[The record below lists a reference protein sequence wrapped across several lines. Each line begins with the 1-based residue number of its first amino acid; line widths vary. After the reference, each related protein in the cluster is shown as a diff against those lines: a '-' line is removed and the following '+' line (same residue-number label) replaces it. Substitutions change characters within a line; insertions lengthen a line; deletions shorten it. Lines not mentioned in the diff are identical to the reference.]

1 MRQYS
6 GLLFA
11 ETGVELFV
19 LQALMQWILSQK
31 GWRAALAKVV
41 LLTVLWLLVT
51 FVFATEIYLSMR
63 GEPIRISW
71 IDAAQGAFRDWFPW
85 ILLSPVAV
93 FLAGKFR
100 FGRKT
105 WKRSFI
111 VHFAACLLFT
121 AAYEGLQLA
130 ASPGVVFLQ
139 AGGMAMVTAA
149 APAQPPLPSDFSN
162 QFDVNSVNVRGSN
175 ALFFQRGVSFADS
188 PGPESVVISSGS
200 VVASHSGPL
209 QLPPPAGV
217 RFTGPFQPDPWVRF
231 FHVAILR
238 TQFTIPI
245 YWCIVCIC
253 WAFGHFQETAERER
267 RTLELET
274 RLTQAN
280 LQALKIQLQ
289 PHFLF
294 NTLNSI
300 SSLIHENP
308 KAADDMIGSLSQFLR
323 TTLNVSAKDE
333 IPLGA
338 ELEFLDHYL
347 EIQQTRF
354 GHRLKICRDIEPGLS
369 DALVP
374 PLILQPL
381 VENAIRHGIESRE
394 SGGTVAIRAAHKNDC
409 LHIEIS
415 DDGNGFSGG
424 QLLRPGNGVGL
435 SNTEARL
442 QTLYGDK
449 HQFTLTANQPNGA
462 SVKIEI
468 FFRISDSTQNGV

>member
-1 MRQYS
+1 M
-6 GLLFA
+6 
-11 ETGVELFV
+11 
-19 LQALMQWILSQK
+19 LQASMQWILRQK

-41 LLTVLWLLVT
+41 LLTALWLLVT

-63 GEPIRISW
+63 GEPIHISW
-71 IDAAQGAFRDWFPW
+71 LDAAQGAFRDWFPW
-85 ILLSPVAV
+85 ILLSPVAL
-93 FLAGKFR
+93 FLARKFR

-111 VHFAACLLFT
+111 AHFAACLLFT
-121 AAYEGLQLA
+121 AAYEGLQTA
-130 ASPGVVFLQ
+130 ASPGAVFLQ
-139 AGGMAMVTAA
+139 AGGVAMVTAA
-149 APAQPPLPSDFSN
+149 APMPPPLPSDFSN
-162 QFDVNSVNVRGSN
+162 RIDVTSFNVRESN
-175 ALFFQRGVSFADS
+175 QLYFQRGVSFSDN
-188 PGPESVVISSGS
+188 PGPMSVVISSGH
-200 VVASHSGPL
+200 VVAGRGGPL

-217 RFTGPFQPDPWVRF
+217 RFPGSFQPSPWARF

-253 WAFGHFQETAERER
+253 WAFGHFQESAERER

-300 SSLIHENP
+300 SSLIHDNP

-338 ELEFLDHYL
+338 ELEFLEHYL

-354 GHRLKICRDIEPGLS
+354 GQRLKVCRDIDPGAAG
-369 DALVP
+369 ALVP

-381 VENAIRHGIESRE
+381 VENAIRHGIEPSE
-394 SGGTVAIRAAHKNDC
+394 AGGTVAIRAARKNGC
-409 LHIEIS
+409 LHLEIS
-415 DDGNGFSGG
+415 DDGAGFSGG

-449 HQFTLTANQPNGA
+449 HQFTLTANQPMGA
-462 SVKIEI
+462 SVKIDI
-468 FFRISDSTQNGV
+468 PFRLSHSTQNGL

>member
-1 MRQYS
+1 
-6 GLLFA
+6 LAL
-11 ETGVELFV
+11 TGVELFV
-19 LQALMQWILSQK
+19 FQSFMQWILSQK

-41 LLTVLWLLVT
+41 LLTALWVLVT
-51 FVFATEIYLSMR
+51 FVFATEIYLTMR
-63 GEPIRISW
+63 GAPIRISW
-71 IDAAQGAFRDWFPW
+71 VDAADGAFRDWFPW
-85 ILLSPVAV
+85 ILLSPAAV

-100 FGRKT
+100 FGRNT

-121 AAYEGLQLA
+121 AAYVGLQTA
-130 ASPGVVFLQ
+130 ASPDGVFLQ
-139 AGGMAMVTAA
+139 AGGGVAMVTTA
-149 APAQPPLPSDFSN
+149 APAPPLLLPDSGNPDFGP
-162 QFDVNSVNVRGSN
+162 VTVRETN
-175 ALFFQRGVSFADS
+175 AVFFQRGISINDGAPPVS
-188 PGPESVVISSGS
+188 VLIKSGS
-200 VVASHSGPL
+200 QSMAHGGPSMF
-209 QLPPPAGV
+209 PPPPDGV
-217 RFTGPFQPDPWVRF
+217 RFSTSFLPNPWTHF
-231 FHVAILR
+231 FHLTILR

-280 LQALKIQLQ
+280 LQALKMQLQ

-294 NTLNSI
+294 NTLNAI

-308 KAADDMIGSLSQFLR
+308 RAADDMIGSLSQFLR
-323 TTLNVSAKDE
+323 TTLTVSAKDE
-333 IPLGA
+333 ISLGA
-338 ELEFLDHYL
+338 ELEFLEHYL

-354 GHRLKICRDIEPGLS
+354 GDRLIICREIEAGAP

-381 VENAIRHGIESRE
+381 VENAIHHGIEPRE
-394 SGGTVAIRAAHKNDC
+394 TGGTLTIRAARKNGA
-409 LHIEIS
+409 LHLEIS
-415 DDGNGFSGG
+415 DDGKGFSGG

-442 QTLYGDK
+442 QTLYGK
-449 HQFTLTANQPNGA
+449 NHQFKLMANQPTGA
-462 SVKIEI
+462 SVTIEI
-468 FFRISDSTQNGV
+468 PFRLSHFTPNGV

>member
-1 MRQYS
+1 
-6 GLLFA
+6 
-11 ETGVELFV
+11 
-19 LQALMQWILSQK
+19 MQWILSQK

-41 LLTVLWLLVT
+41 LLTALWLLVT

-71 IDAAQGAFRDWFPW
+71 LDAAQGAFRDWFPW

-121 AAYEGLQLA
+121 AAYECVQTA
-130 ASPGVVFLQ
+130 ASPGAVFLQ
-139 AGGMAMVTAA
+139 AGGVAMVTAA
-149 APAQPPLPSDFSN
+149 PALPPFPPDFSN
-162 QFDVNSVNVRGSN
+162 RFEVAPVNVRGTN
-175 ALFFQRGVSFADS
+175 ALFFQRGVSFADE
-188 PGPESVVISSGS
+188 PGPVSVVMNSGS
-200 VVASHSGPL
+200 VVAGHGGPL
-209 QLPPPAGV
+209 QLPPPAADV
-217 RFTGPFQPDPWVRF
+217 RFAGPFEPSRWSRF
-231 FHVAILR
+231 FHLAILR

-333 IPLGA
+333 IPLEV

-354 GHRLKICRDIEPGLS
+354 GNRLKICRDVEPGAS

-381 VENAIRHGIESRE
+381 VENAIRHGIEPRE
-394 SGGTVAIRAAHKNDC
+394 RGGTVAIRAARKNGC
-409 LHIEIS
+409 LHLEIS
-415 DDGNGFSGG
+415 DDGAGFSGG

-442 QTLYGDK
+442 QTLYGQK
-449 HQFTLTANQPNGA
+449 HQFTLKANQPTGA
-462 SVKIEI
+462 SVTIEI
-468 FFRISDSTQNGV
+468 PFRLSHPNDNKV